1 MVSRAARCHLE
12 DSPMTRHR
20 VGLLPYWLVAPTL
33 LIVVAFIIYPV
44 IETFRLSFTDTNL
57 LLAARIPPKF
67 VGFAT
72 YGKALSDPLLPTVL
86 KNTVIWVFVG
96 TLLTLLIGVA
106 IGYYLSFDWKIN
118 RLLRAGLLIPWII
131 PSVVIAAAWKW
142 MYNDQLG
149 VINDILKR
157 LGVIHEG
164 IPFLGLPQWVIF
176 PLTFVVAWRAAPLTA
191 MVVSAA
197 IQGVPT
203 SLLEAATIDG
213 ANGWQEFRYVT
224 LPGLRLIILVV
235 MIFRIISTFNGFDL
249 VWLLT
254 GGGPGN
260 STRVLSIEVFNRA
273 FVAYQM
279 GRAASLTTLM
289 FIVLGIMVF
298 LLLTLQ
304 REEAERRV

>member
-1 MVSRAARCHLE
+1 
-12 DSPMTRHR
+12 MTRHR

-213 ANGWQEFRYVT
+213 ANGWQKFRYIVLPFLAFLLTVIT
-224 LPGLRLIILVV
+224 LLTMIGITNDLVFV
-235 MIFRIISTFNGFDL
+235 YSMTLGGPAHASEIMATYIYQVGFDFWRFGQAAAL
-249 VWLLT
+249 SVLNFGFLLI
-254 GGGPGN
+254 
-260 STRVLSIEVFNRA
+260 LSI
-273 FVAYQM
+273 AYLYLF
-279 GRAASLTTLM
+279 RRTW
-289 FIVLGIMVF
+289 
-298 LLLTLQ
+298 Q
-304 REEAERRV
+304 RKDA